1 MKEFDYEEV
10 LAKVLDTLIKENI
23 ILEIDWGE
31 FKDNKEKLNIIINNK
46 VLSFEYSKDSPEV
59 DVSIDLLN

>member
-31 FKDNKEKLNIIINNK
+31 FKGNKEKLNIIINNK

-59 DVSIDLLN
+59 DLSIDLLN

>member
-46 VLSFEYSKDSPEV
+46 VLSFEYSKDSSEV
-59 DVSIDLLN
+59 DVSIDLLS

>member
-31 FKDNKEKLNIIINNK
+31 FKGNKEKLNIIINNK